1 MEDFVMVPI
10 LLPHPLE
17 INLIGTKLIERV
29 SQAEQQVIDFRI
41 KADNWKDQFEGLQ
54 LEKEVLAEEKNALE
68 QQMRVIAAE
77 LAIEKTSSSQVG
89 KDKDILESFFVEQL
103 SKETEEIRSLKEL
116 LNQKEVYAGELV

>member
-116 LNQKEVYAGELV
+116 LNQKEVYEGELV